1 MILRS
6 SFHCTL
12 LGLAAYMCLFAS
24 TDAALAAMSIDF
36 GSEFIKIG
44 IVKPG
49 VPMEIVL
56 NKESRRKTP
65 NILVIRNNE
74 RLFAEAA
81 AAIATKYPQSGYQYI
96 LSLLAKQKGDPSV
109 ELYQKRF
116 PFSAFTFDEVRNT
129 VVFPS
134 GDATYNVE
142 TLLAMVLWSAKEDTE
157 AFAGQRVK
165 DCVITVPI
173 FFNQAERRALMAAA
187 DIAGLNLLQLINDGS
202 AAALN
207 YGVFRRKEITDKPQS
222 MMIYD
227 VGASKSCKESTR
239 SVNSDDPVRN
249 PSTIVEYV
257 LEADK
262 SSKVSKTSNPVVK
275 TIGVGYDRT
284 LGGYEITLRLR
295 DHLVKVFRDTVKTST
310 DITTNARSMAKMLKE
325 AERVKQILS
334 ANKFHFAQVEGV
346 HEEQNFRA
354 KVTREELEEMIVDL
368 EPRFLQPIKDALAMA
383 EKTMDQIDQFVLM
396 GAGTRVPKI
405 QELLKTVLKEKEIG
419 RFLNTDE
426 AIALGAVYQAADLSK
441 SFKVLPFGVKEM
453 VLFPIQ
459 VTFKSKTEDG
469 TLKDVTR
476 QIFGYKTFYPTNK
489 KIVTFQSYSDDFEVH
504 LGYGSLEH
512 LNEEQK
518 KQFGSIYLAKVDVK
532 GLGPAIENNGTCAE
546 CEIKGVKTT
555 FAIDFSGIV
564 SVPKSEFVV
573 DKKPTPEELAAYDEA
588 LKQYEEAEKIRK
600 EEEEAEKKRKEEE
613 EKKKKEAEAKKNETG
628 EGESKKEEGEEKD
641 SSAENKTDT
650 TTAATDDAS
659 KTEEGEKETKE
670 EKKEEKK
677 PEKRKP
683 LKAPVQPK
691 VKTLRIHLN
700 TTSSFK
706 DFLDLDEEQIKA
718 AKKILADFEHAE
730 QEKRKHEEAMNAL
743 EGLVYDL
750 AVKIEDGEEFAEFL
764 TKEEKEKISEELKR
778 LRTWMED
785 EAGVATPTEE
795 FVSNKAILDKLTAA
809 AHNRRKERL
818 LFPKMAETMKTL
830 FNESQTFFKF
840 ALNLTTTDDPVFT
853 ETELEVLSKLINTT
867 TEWWEEKR
875 AAYDKQ
881 AKHEEPVMTTEE
893 IAIKIRD
900 LDREVKYLLNKMK
913 NFKPKKKVEP
923 KESEK
928 TNTTDGSST
937 TEKSTES
944 SSEETEKSEKS
955 ESKTAND
962 TKTDEKKE
970 EKEEK
975 EHDPSEL

>member
-12 LGLAAYMCLFAS
+12 LGVAAYLCLFVG
-24 TDAALAAMSIDF
+24 TDAALAAMSIDL

-81 AAIATKYPQSGYQYI
+81 AAIATKYPQSGFQYI

-109 ELYQKRF
+109 DLYQKRF

-134 GDATYNVE
+134 GNATYNVE
-142 TLLAMVLWSAKEDTE
+142 TLLAMVLWSAKQDTE

-227 VGASKSCKESTR
+227 VGASKT
-239 SVNSDDPVRN
+239 
-249 PSTIVEYV
+249 TATLVEYV

-310 DITTNARSMAKMLKE
+310 DITTNARSMAKLLKE
-325 AERVKQILS
+325 AERVKQVLS
-334 ANKFHFAQVEGV
+334 ANKFHFAQVEGL
-346 HEEQNFRA
+346 HEEHNFRA
-354 KVTREELEEMIVDL
+354 KVTREELEEMILDL
-368 EPRFLQPIKDALAMA
+368 EPRFLQPINDALAMA
-383 EKTMDQIDQFVLM
+383 EKTMDQVDQFVLM

-405 QELLKTVLKEKEIG
+405 QELLKTLLKEKEIG

-441 SFKVLPFGVKEM
+441 SFKVLPFGVKELI
-453 VLFPIQ
+453 LFPIQ

-469 TLKDVTR
+469 ALKDVTR

-489 KIVTFQSYSDDFEVH
+489 KIVTFQSYSDDFEVY

-512 LNEEQK
+512 LNEDQK
-518 KQFGSIYLAKVDVK
+518 KQFGSIYLASVAVK
-532 GLGPAIENNGTCAE
+532 GLGPAIENNGTCTE

-555 FAIDFSGIV
+555 FAIDLSGIV

-573 DKKPTPEELAAYDEA
+573 DKKPTPEELTAYDEA
-588 LKQYEEAEKIRK
+588 LKQYEEAERIRK
-600 EEEEAEKKRKEEE
+600 EEEEAERKRKEEE
-613 EKKKKEAEAKKNETG
+613 EKRKKEAEAKKNETG
-628 EGESKKEEGEEKD
+628 EGETEKEGEEKD
-641 SSAENKTDT
+641 SSAENKTDGT
-650 TTAATDDAS
+650 TTATEESS

-670 EKKEEKK
+670 EKKDEKK

-691 VKTLRIHLN
+691 VRTLKIHLN
-700 TTSSFK
+700 TTASSK
-706 DFLDLDEEQIKA
+706 DFLDLDEKQIKA

-750 AVKIEDGEEFAEFL
+750 AVKIEDGEEFAEYL
-764 TKEEKEKISEELKR
+764 TKEEKEKIAEELKR
-778 LRTWMED
+778 LRAWMED

-809 AHNRRKERL
+809 AHNRKKERL
-818 LFPKMAETMKTL
+818 LFPKMAETMNTL
-830 FNESQTFFKF
+830 FNESRTFYTF

-881 AKHEEPVMTTEE
+881 AKYEEPVMTVEE
-893 IAIKIRD
+893 ITTKIRD

-944 SSEETEKSEKS
+944 SSEDSERA
-955 ESKTAND
+955 ESKTGND
-962 TKTDEKKE
+962 TKADEKE

>member
-1 MILRS
+1 MTNHRGVTGDRKGLGVTEGKMILRS

-116 PFSAFTFDEVRNT
+116 PFSAFTFDEESFLVGILL
-129 VVFPS
+129 FS
-134 GDATYNVE
+134 LSSDATYNVE

-227 VGASKSCKESTR
+227 VGASKTTA
-239 SVNSDDPVRN
+239 
-249 PSTIVEYV
+249 TIVEYV

-573 DKKPTPEELAAYDEA
+573 DKKPTP
-588 LKQYEEAEKIRK
+588 
-600 EEEEAEKKRKEEE
+600 
-613 EKKKKEAEAKKNETG
+613 

>member
-6 SFHCTL
+6 SFHSTL
-12 LGLAAYMCLFAS
+12 LGVAAYLCLFVS
-24 TDAALAAMSIDF
+24 TDAALAAMSIDL

-81 AAIATKYPQSGYQYI
+81 AAIATKYPQSGFQYI

-109 ELYQKRF
+109 DLYQKRF

-134 GDATYNVE
+134 GNATYNVE
-142 TLLAMVLWSAKEDTE
+142 TLLAMVLWSAKQDTE

-227 VGASKSCKESTR
+227 VGASKTTA
-239 SVNSDDPVRN
+239 
-249 PSTIVEYV
+249 TIVEYV

-262 SSKVSKTSNPVVK
+262 SSKVSKSSNPVVK

-295 DHLVKVFRDTVKTST
+295 EHLVKVFRDTVKTST
-310 DITTNARSMAKMLKE
+310 DITTNARSMVKLLKE
-325 AERVKQILS
+325 AERVKQVLS
-334 ANKFHFAQVEGV
+334 ANKFHFAQVEGL

-368 EPRFLQPIKDALAMA
+368 EPRFLQPINDALAMA

-405 QELLKTVLKEKEIG
+405 QELLKTLLKEKEIG

-441 SFKVLPFGVKEM
+441 SFKVLPFGVKELI
-453 VLFPIQ
+453 LFPIQ

-489 KIVTFQSYSDDFEVH
+489 KIVTFQSYSDDFEVY

-512 LNEEQK
+512 LNEDQK
-518 KQFGSIYLAKVDVK
+518 KQFGSIYLANVAVK
-532 GLGPAIENNGTCAE
+532 GLAPAIENNGTCAE
-546 CEIKGVKTT
+546 CDIKGVKAT
-555 FAIDFSGIV
+555 FAIDLSGIV

-573 DKKPTPEELAAYDEA
+573 DKKPTPEA
-588 LKQYEEAEKIRK
+588 
-600 EEEEAEKKRKEEE
+600 
-613 EKKKKEAEAKKNETG
+613 T
-628 EGESKKEEGEEKD
+628 EEG
-641 SSAENKTDT
+641 
-650 TTAATDDAS
+650 S

-670 EKKEEKK
+670 EKKDEKK

-700 TTSSFK
+700 TTASSK

-750 AVKIEDGEEFAEFL
+750 AVKIEDGEEFAEYL
-764 TKEEKEKISEELKR
+764 TKEEKEKIAEELKR
-778 LRTWMED
+778 LRAWMED
-785 EAGVATPTEE
+785 EAGIATPTEE

-809 AHNRRKERL
+809 AHNRKKERL
-818 LFPKMAETMKTL
+818 LYPKMAEAMNSL
-830 FNESQTFFKF
+830 FNESRTFFTF

-881 AKHEEPVMTTEE
+881 AKHEEPVMTAEE
-893 IAIKIRD
+893 IATKIRD

-923 KESEK
+923 KDSEK

-944 SSEETEKSEKS
+944 SSENSEEA

-962 TKTDEKKE
+962 TKAD

>member
-1 MILRS
+1 
-6 SFHCTL
+6 
-12 LGLAAYMCLFAS
+12 
-24 TDAALAAMSIDF
+24 MSIDL

-81 AAIATKYPQSGYQYI
+81 AAIATKYPQSGFQYI

-109 ELYQKRF
+109 DLYQKRF

-134 GDATYNVE
+134 GNATYNVE
-142 TLLAMVLWSAKEDTE
+142 TLLAMVLWSAKQDTE

-227 VGASKSCKESTR
+227 VGASKT
-239 SVNSDDPVRN
+239 
-249 PSTIVEYV
+249 TATLVEYV

-310 DITTNARSMAKMLKE
+310 DITTNARSMAKLLKE
-325 AERVKQILS
+325 AERVKQVLS
-334 ANKFHFAQVEGV
+334 ANKFHFAQVEGL
-346 HEEQNFRA
+346 HEEHNFRA
-354 KVTREELEEMIVDL
+354 KVTREELEEMILDL
-368 EPRFLQPIKDALAMA
+368 EPRFLQPINDALAMA
-383 EKTMDQIDQFVLM
+383 EKTMDQVDQFVLM

-405 QELLKTVLKEKEIG
+405 QELLKTLLKEKEIG

-441 SFKVLPFGVKEM
+441 SFKVLPFGVKELI
-453 VLFPIQ
+453 LFPIQ

-469 TLKDVTR
+469 ALKDVTR

-489 KIVTFQSYSDDFEVH
+489 KIVTFQSYSDDFEVY

-512 LNEEQK
+512 LNEDQK
-518 KQFGSIYLAKVDVK
+518 KQFGSIYLASVAVK
-532 GLGPAIENNGTCAE
+532 GLGPAIENNGTCTE

-555 FAIDFSGIV
+555 FAIDLSGIV

-573 DKKPTPEELAAYDEA
+573 DKKPTPEAT
-588 LKQYEEAEKIRK
+588 EE
-600 EEEEAEKKRKEEE
+600 
-613 EKKKKEAEAKKNETG
+613 
-628 EGESKKEEGEEKD
+628 S
-641 SSAENKTDT
+641 
-650 TTAATDDAS
+650 S

-670 EKKEEKK
+670 EKKDEKK

-691 VKTLRIHLN
+691 VRTLKIHLN
-700 TTSSFK
+700 TTASSK
-706 DFLDLDEEQIKA
+706 DFLDLDEKQIKA

-750 AVKIEDGEEFAEFL
+750 AVKIEDGEEFAEYL
-764 TKEEKEKISEELKR
+764 TKEEKEKIAEELKR
-778 LRTWMED
+778 LRAWMED

-809 AHNRRKERL
+809 AHNRKKERL
-818 LFPKMAETMKTL
+818 LFPKMAETMNTL
-830 FNESQTFFKF
+830 FNESRTFYTF

-881 AKHEEPVMTTEE
+881 AKYEEPVMTVEE
-893 IAIKIRD
+893 ITTKIRD

-944 SSEETEKSEKS
+944 SSEDSERA
-955 ESKTAND
+955 ESKTGND
-962 TKTDEKKE
+962 TKADEKE